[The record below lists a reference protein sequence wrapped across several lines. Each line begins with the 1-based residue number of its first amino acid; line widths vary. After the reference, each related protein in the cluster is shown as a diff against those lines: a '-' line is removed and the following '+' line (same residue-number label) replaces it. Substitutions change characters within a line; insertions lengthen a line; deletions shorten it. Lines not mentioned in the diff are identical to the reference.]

1 MVKTVCYEFFEM
13 HIFKWPR
20 SRVAERLPK
29 LAAIGDIDN
38 NHSFGLRSPSFLND
52 RTLYRVSV
60 SALLSRLRAR
70 LMLDAMVATTRIERV
85 HTILS
90 I

>member
-1 MVKTVCYEFFEM
+1 MVATL
-13 HIFKWPR
+13 R
-20 SRVAERLPK
+20 SRVAEHLLK

-38 NHSFGLRSPSFLND
+38 NHSFRLRSFSFLND
-52 RTLYRVSV
+52 RTLYCVSV

-70 LMLDAMVATTRIERV
+70 LIQDVMVAYATTRIEHI
-85 HTILS
+85 HTILA